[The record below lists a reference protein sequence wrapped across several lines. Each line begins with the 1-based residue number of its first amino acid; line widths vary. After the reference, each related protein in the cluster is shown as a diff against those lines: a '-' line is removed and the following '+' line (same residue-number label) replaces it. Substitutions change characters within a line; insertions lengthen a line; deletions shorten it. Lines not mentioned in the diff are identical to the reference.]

1 MPVHPFDP
9 HGEDR
14 EERELP
20 DIDEIIDGI
29 LRPADTEG
37 R

>member
-1 MPVHPFDP
+1 MPVHPYDP

-14 EERELP
+14 EKRELP

-29 LRPADTEG
+29 LRQADTEG
-37 R
+37 C